1 MLWVRATG
9 RMKDPLV
16 TGEGWVRSRLGDK
29 VYSNFEMCIR
39 HPHGAIKQAVGY
51 MNLEFGQWI

>member
-1 MLWVRATG
+1 
-9 RMKDPLV
+9 MKDPLV
-16 TGEGWVRSRLGDK
+16 TGEGWVKSRLGDK